1 MPKFLSMATNNSDRK
16 VVVFDLD
23 DTLYPEFEYRNSGLR
38 AVCDFVGFVYGFG
51 LAPEDFYDKTDAL
64 GDICRQANLPLEVKN
79 SLLWIYRLHLPE
91 ISLGQEVSSLV
102 RDLSSKFD
110 LAILTDGRSVTQRLK
125 IRALG
130 LNWIPSYISEE
141 YGKDKPDPERF
152 LAIMADYPGR
162 EYVYIGDN
170 PRKDFLAPNKLG
182 WLTIGVRGGVQNIH
196 TQLPEGLDADY
207 LPMFWLDSLNKI
219 PEFLC

>member
-1 MPKFLSMATNNSDRK
+1 MPKFLSMATNNTDRK

-38 AVCDFVGFVYGFG
+38 AVCDFVDLVYGVS
-51 LAPEDFYDKTDAL
+51 LAPEAFYDKTDPL

-91 ISLGQEVSSLV
+91 ISLGHEVSSLV

-141 YGKDKPDPERF
+141 YGADKPDPERF
-152 LAIMADYPGR
+152 QAIMADYPDR

-182 WLTIGVRGGVQNIH
+182 WLTIGVRGGTKNIH
-196 TQLPEGLDADY
+196 PQLLEGLDADH
-207 LPMFWLDSLNKI
+207 LPVFWLDSLNKI